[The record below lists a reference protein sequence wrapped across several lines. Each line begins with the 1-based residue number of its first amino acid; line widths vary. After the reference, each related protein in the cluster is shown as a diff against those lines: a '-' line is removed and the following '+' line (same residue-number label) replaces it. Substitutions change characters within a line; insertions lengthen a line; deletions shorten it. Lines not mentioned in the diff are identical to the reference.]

1 MLSVLPAIRAK
12 ALDRLWELH
21 FSTPCRIRGMF
32 KKVAKATTKGAFPEK
47 PLYTPK
53 GSSYAVGII
62 RGNMMEEQTEQTQQA
77 QPVKITFTYESLFDM
92 VVREKNKEELQQLN
106 QNFFT
111 ELVNYLNEKKS
122 AVSIL
127 SPEEREKA
135 NRQLLNI
142 NRLVKEL
149 YERREKKILG
159 LALARSRAGV
169 DIIDTSALLVEEKA
183 FFDGLVRQLD
193 LFRENV
199 LNSLLVA
206 RSPKHVAEAAEMAT
220 EKASWQN
227 PYGQQPQPQQHEAL
241 AAAAEEA
248 RSGENPTKLV
258 RFLHAVP
265 RFVGRE
271 LEVYGPFDQEDI
283 ANLPREI
290 AEVLINKGRAE
301 EMAQA

>member
-1 MLSVLPAIRAK
+1 
-12 ALDRLWELH
+12 
-21 FSTPCRIRGMF
+21 
-32 KKVAKATTKGAFPEK
+32 
-47 PLYTPK
+47 
-53 GSSYAVGII
+53 
-62 RGNMMEEQTEQTQQA
+62 MMEERTEQTQQA

-92 VVREKNKEELQQLN
+92 VVREKSKEELQQLN

-111 ELVNYLNEKKS
+111 ELVNYLNEKRS
-122 AVSIL
+122 AVNIL
-127 SPEEREKA
+127 NSEEREKA

-169 DIIDTSALLVEEKA
+169 DIIDTSALLAEEKA

-193 LFRENV
+193 VFREGV
-199 LNSLLVA
+199 LNSLLA
-206 RSPKHVAEAAEMAT
+206 AKSPKSMA
-220 EKASWQN
+220 
-227 PYGQQPQPQQHEAL
+227 YGQHRSAVADRAILPLQDLHPQPQQHEA
-241 AAAAEEA
+241 ATTAAEEA
-248 RSGENPTKLV
+248 RSEENPTKLV

-271 LEVYGPFDQEDI
+271 LEVYGPFDHEDI

>member
-1 MLSVLPAIRAK
+1 
-12 ALDRLWELH
+12 
-21 FSTPCRIRGMF
+21 
-32 KKVAKATTKGAFPEK
+32 
-47 PLYTPK
+47 
-53 GSSYAVGII
+53 
-62 RGNMMEEQTEQTQQA
+62 MEEQTGQTQQA

-92 VVREKNKEELQQLN
+92 VVREKSKEELQQLS

-111 ELVNYLNEKKS
+111 ELVSYLNEKKS
-122 AVSIL
+122 AVNIL
-127 SPEEREKA
+127 NSEEREKA

-169 DIIDTSALLVEEKA
+169 DIIDTSALLAEEKA

-193 LFRENV
+193 VFREGV

-206 RSPKHVAEAAEMAT
+206 KSPKHMAEAAEMAA
-220 EKASWQN
+220 EKA
-227 PYGQQPQPQQHEAL
+227 AT
-241 AAAAEEA
+241 AAAEGA
-248 RSGENPTKLV
+248 RSEENPTKLV

-271 LEVYGPFDQEDI
+271 LEVYGPFDHEDI

-290 AEVLINKGRAE
+290 AEVLIAKGRAE

>member
-1 MLSVLPAIRAK
+1 MTLELSGG
-12 ALDRLWELH
+12 
-21 FSTPCRIRGMF
+21 T
-32 KKVAKATTKGAFPEK
+32 
-47 PLYTPK
+47 
-53 GSSYAVGII
+53 
-62 RGNMMEEQTEQTQQA
+62 RGNMMEEQTEQTQQTQQA

-92 VVREKNKEELQQLN
+92 VVREKSKEELQQLN

-122 AVSIL
+122 AISLI
-127 SPEEREKA
+127 SSEEREKA

-169 DIIDTSALLVEEKA
+169 DIIDTSALLAEEKA
-183 FFDGLVRQLD
+183 LFDGIVRQLD
-193 LFRENV
+193 VFREGV

-206 RSPKHVAEAAEMAT
+206 KSPKHMAEAAEMAT

-227 PYGQQPQPQQHEAL
+227 PYGQHRSAVADRAILPLQDLHPQQQREA
-241 AAAAEEA
+241 AASAAEEA
-248 RSGENPTKLV
+248 RSDQNPTRLV

-290 AEVLINKGRAE
+290 AEVLIAKGRAE